1 MGFLLGLLAALLLLA
16 AVYLFL
22 IAPNVL
28 RRKVRCP
35 ELLSWDYA
43 HRGLHDENRQ
53 VPENSLAAFRLA
65 VEAGYGIELDV
76 HLTRDQ
82 KMVVHH
88 DNSLKRM
95 CGEDKRISDLPLEEL
110 RRFSLGNTAEGIPT
124 FDEVLDVVNGRVP
137 LLIELKSD
145 RRGDT
150 TLAGL
155 LYTRLRTYQ
164 GVYCVESFD
173 PLVVRWFKKHAPEVV
188 RGQLAWDKR
197 VSKGKYKKFEQFV
210 AAHLLLNFLSRPDF
224 VAYGYKTDQCFSFRV
239 MRNLFRPMLAAWTV
253 RSQEDLE
260 RLRHLYDL
268 QIFEAIR
275 PRRCPGTPIEEKE

>member
-1 MGFLLGLLAALLLLA
+1 MGFLFGLLAALLFLA

-28 RRKVRCP
+28 HRKVRCP
-35 ELLSWDYA
+35 ELTAWYYA
-43 HRGLHDENRQ
+43 HRGLHDDQ
-53 VPENSLAAFRLA
+53 TPENSLAAFRLA
-65 VEAGYGIELDV
+65 AEAGYGIELDV
-76 HLTRDQ
+76 HLTKDQ
-82 KMVVHH
+82 KLVVHH

-95 CGEDKRISDLPLEEL
+95 CGVDKRISDTALEEL
-110 RRFSLGNTAEGIPT
+110 RRYSLGGTGEAIPT
-124 FDEVLDVVNGRVP
+124 LDETLELIEGKVP
-137 LLIELKSD
+137 LIIELKSD

-150 TLAGL
+150 TLARL
-155 LYTRLRTYQ
+155 LYARLRAYR

-173 PLVVRWFKKHAPEVV
+173 PLVVRWFKKHAPQVV
-188 RGQLAWDKR
+188 RGQLAWNKR
-197 VSKGKYKKFEQFV
+197 DSKGKYKSLERFV
-210 AAHLLLNFLSRPDF
+210 AGHLMLNFLSRPDF

-260 RLRHLYDL
+260 QLRTRYDL

-275 PRRCPGTPIEEKE
+275 PRH